1 MKRRL
6 LMLLSVFM
14 TITSVGWLQAADG
27 GPTITTDLTVAQKDR
42 AIVFG
47 ITTTKG
53 NAGDVNVRAS
63 LTADGNAFEGWESFY
78 YEPNGNN
85 PGWIKWNPENDGFGP
100 AEGFPLKDATSYI
113 KVVPKEA
120 GTFNYTLKVTN
131 VSGGGEVATQPCT
144 LEVKD
149 EPVSPIASIGN
160 TDYASLATAILFAEK
175 DNTVSLTAGNFV
187 LFSQLVIDKP
197 LTLLG
202 VEDGNKKPQTNLKA
216 SDNVT
221 WPTKANGSDNDS
233 KANLVSIEGVA
244 TGKAIL
250 NNICVQGSKAS
261 GINAQSKMTTTLNNV
276 VLDGNTNAGLLVHS
290 TVVANGLVTKNNG
303 WGGVNIDKGSPEY
316 TLSFTFDDASS
327 FAEQS
332 KIWAEKKNVTNPSE
346 VVSSPTGWSMFEG
359 KGGKDNAEDMYYW
372 TNSKLTLV
380 TKVDKEQTYY
390 NVFANGNPV
399 TIKKAD
405 NADNVVI
412 QVSEQD
418 FVELP
423 SGIVYVYGG
432 SLDAP
437 VASTSIMMES
447 GKIARI
453 YGGGYGSTAE
463 KTANVTGTATIMIK
477 GGTVTNLLCG
487 GGDQFAKT
495 NAVDINIS
503 GNQTKVQ
510 CLYAGGFANPAQK
523 TPVTTWN
530 DAVCGTK
537 DVKITIS
544 EGVELPEG
552 LGCGGGQ
559 GYTYT
564 GTSKVTITGAKLG
577 SLYGT
582 LANGYADNIQ
592 ATLSNCTFYTE
603 GLTFRE
609 IGAINRGKI
618 KDASF
623 SFDKCTFENPTGLS
637 TVTVS
642 LGAIEG

>member
-1 MKRRL
+1 
-6 LMLLSVFM
+6 
-14 TITSVGWLQAADG
+14 
-27 GPTITTDLTVAQKDR
+27 
-42 AIVFG
+42 
-47 ITTTKG
+47 
-53 NAGDVNVRAS
+53 
-63 LTADGNAFEGWESFY
+63 
-78 YEPNGNN
+78 
-85 PGWIKWNPENDGFGP
+85 
-100 AEGFPLKDATSYI
+100 
-113 KVVPKEA
+113 
-120 GTFNYTLKVTN
+120 
-131 VSGGGEVATQPCT
+131 
-144 LEVKD
+144 
-149 EPVSPIASIGN
+149 
-160 TDYASLATAILFAEK
+160 
-175 DNTVSLTAGNFV
+175 
-187 LFSQLVIDKP
+187 
-197 LTLLG
+197 
-202 VEDGNKKPQTNLKA
+202 
-216 SDNVT
+216 
-221 WPTKANGSDNDS
+221 
-233 KANLVSIEGVA
+233 
-244 TGKAIL
+244 
-250 NNICVQGSKAS
+250 
-261 GINAQSKMTTTLNNV
+261 
-276 VLDGNTNAGLLVHS
+276 
-290 TVVANGLVTKNNG
+290 
-303 WGGVNIDKGSPEY
+303 
-316 TLSFTFDDASS
+316 
-327 FAEQS
+327 
-332 KIWAEKKNVTNPSE
+332 
-346 VVSSPTGWSMFEG
+346 MFEG